1 MFFKGKF
8 RWITASIALLLALTA
23 CGSNAETGSDAETEQ
38 SHTNDSSSSLV
49 VEHAMG
55 KTEVPESPKRVVI
68 LTNEGTEALLALGI
82 KPVGAV
88 KSWLGDPWYEHIAD
102 QMEGVQVVGTESDI
116 NLEAIA
122 SLKPDLII
130 GNKLRQEKWY
140 GHLSQ
145 IAPTVFSETLR
156 GDWKVNFQLYA
167 KAVNQEEK
175 GKELMAAFDQ
185 RIEEIRNK
193 LGDQVNQ
200 EVSVVRFMPGNAR
213 IYYKDSFSGVILEQI
228 GFKRPPSHDKQEFA
242 DEVTKERIPDM
253 EGDILFYFTYETG
266 DGEAVKTEEEWTSSS
281 LWQNL
286 KVVKNGNAHKVSDAI
301 WNTAGGIL
309 AANLMLDDIEKF
321 FLAEKQ

>member
-1 MFFKGKF
+1 MLTGKF
-8 RWITASIALLLALTA
+8 CRFVALIVLLLALTA
-23 CGSNAETGSDAETEQ
+23 CGSNTDTGQSD
-38 SHTNDSSSSLV
+38 STNSPSSLV

-55 KTEVPESPKRVVI
+55 KTEVPEDPKRVVI

-88 KSWLGDPWYEHIAD
+88 KSWLGDPWYDHIAD
-102 QMEGVQVVGTESDI
+102 RMKDVEVVGTESDI

-122 SLKPDLII
+122 ALKPDLII

-140 GHLSQ
+140 DHLSQ

-156 GDWKVNFQLYA
+156 GDWKINFELYA
-167 KAVNQEEK
+167 KAVNREEK
-175 GKELMAAFDQ
+175 GKELMNAFDQ

-193 LGDQVNQ
+193 LGDQLNR
-200 EVSVVRFMPGNAR
+200 EISIVRFMPGNAR

-242 DEVTKERIPDM
+242 EEVTKERIPDM
-253 EGDILFYFTYETG
+253 EGDVLFYFTYETG
-266 DGEAVKTEEEWTSSS
+266 DGEAVKTEEEWTGNP
-281 LWQNL
+281 LWKNL
-286 KVVKNGNAHKVSDAI
+286 QVVKNGNAHKVSDAI

-321 FLAEKQ
+321 FLEGGK